1 MFWLTLLGRQKGV
14 LMRIL
19 CISKNFITC
28 NTNKEKAGSPGKALS
43 KLQVVEGCL
52 GSFEMA
58 RNRTVSQT
66 F

>member
-1 MFWLTLLGRQKGV
+1 MFWLTLWGRQKGV

-19 CISKNFITC
+19 CISKSFIIC
-28 NTNKEKAGSPGKALS
+28 NTNEEKAGSPGKALS
-43 KLQVVEGCL
+43 KLHVVEECL
-52 GSFEMA
+52 GSFELA